1 MENSKQHK
9 VKIRKATTDDL
20 ESICDIYT
28 AVFKGTTSPSSRQ
41 WWNILEDNNI
51 HYYVA
56 EVNNFVVGVA
66 SLITINKLIRG
77 GNRIGLIED
86 VAVSKTSGSR
96 GVGKMLI
103 EKLKDLGIERGCY
116 KVILNC
122 SEDNIGFYE
131 KCGFY
136 QKEVQMRWDR
146 PADLSL
152 GSKIRNNKLF

>member
-1 MENSKQHK
+1 MENSKQHQ

-20 ESICDIYT
+20 GSICDIYT
-28 AVFKGTTSPSSRQ
+28 SAFKGTTSPSNRQ

-56 EVNNFVVGVA
+56 EVDGFVVGVA

-96 GVGKMLI
+96 GVGRMLI
-103 EKLKDLGIERGCY
+103 EKLKDLAVERGCY

-122 SEDNIGFYE
+122 SEDNIGFYK

-136 QKEVQMRWDR
+136 QNEVQMRWDR
-146 PADLSL
+146 PVEL
-152 GSKIRNNKLF
+152 GPKARNKGLF